1 MRRLK
6 QLFCIVLALTF
17 TGGFGAGAWVGTL
30 TAAQPRAPAPSSIDR
45 RVDDFQIHFEL
56 SPTQI
61 RQLRTVLARHD
72 QERDKIRQTI
82 TAEQRK
88 RMDKLE
94 AVSRDSIRLLLNE
107 RQRAEYDKLVG
118 PR

>member
-30 TAAQPRAPAPSSIDR
+30 TAARPRATAPSSIDR
-45 RVDDFQIHFEL
+45 RVEDFQIHFDL

-72 QERDKIRQTI
+72 QERGRIRATI
-82 TAEQRK
+82 TAEQRQ
-88 RMDKLE
+88 RTDKLE
-94 AVSRDSIRLLLNE
+94 AVSRDSIRLLLND
-107 RQRAEYDKLVG
+107 QPSAEAD
-118 PR
+118 